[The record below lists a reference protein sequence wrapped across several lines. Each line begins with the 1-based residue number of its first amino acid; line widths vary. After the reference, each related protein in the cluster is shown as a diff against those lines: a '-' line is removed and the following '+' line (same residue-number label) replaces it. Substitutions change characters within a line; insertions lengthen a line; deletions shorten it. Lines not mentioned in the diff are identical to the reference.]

1 MDGFLEAKEY
11 VTFMHPYNFDHMRD
25 LELKE
30 ILLDYDKDSD
40 GLISFIEFIGEGEGR
55 FLIIIPESCS

>member
-1 MDGFLEAKEY
+1 MDGFLESKEY

-40 GLISFIEFIGEGEGR
+40 GLISFTEFIGEGEGR
-55 FLIIIPESCS
+55 F